1 MKDGGRWVSRV
12 DTSILSHIPPPLPRS
27 SRKMLAT
34 LSSLQGFG
42 LRFAPTISTGTLGF
56 SRLARRSIFIVLC
69 TLADSLYEPFT
80 SRASTARSPCRVAST
95 ASGWNVSCRA
105 GYLPP
110 TGFRRHFHGA
120 PEPRPRNQMA
130 KLQGRAGARP
140 YRCRSRTEA
149 SKRATPDA
157 HPLSQHVRPHPSCY
171 WLLAT
176 RYPATLRRHVS
187 PNLLDQQAQEQPD
200 IGDDADA
207 FDGASVGQ
215 FRDNRR
221 VDIDTH

>member
-1 MKDGGRWVSRV
+1 MEDAGSPVL
-12 DTSILSHIPPPLPRS
+12 TPLSFAHIPPPLPRS

-110 TGFRRHFHGA
+110 TVFRRPFHGA
-120 PEPRPRNQMA
+120 PEPRPTGPA
-130 KLQGRAGARP
+130 
-140 YRCRSRTEA
+140 SRTILF
-149 SKRATPDA
+149 KG
-157 HPLSQHVRPHPSCY
+157 SQDPPHPKLKTQNPKPKAKPS
-171 WLLAT
+171 
-176 RYPATLRRHVS
+176 
-187 PNLLDQQAQEQPD
+187 
-200 IGDDADA
+200 
-207 FDGASVGQ
+207 
-215 FRDNRR
+215 
-221 VDIDTH
+221 

>member
-1 MKDGGRWVSRV
+1 MEDAGSPVL
-12 DTSILSHIPPPLPRS
+12 TPLSFAHIPPPLPRS

-120 PEPRPRNQMA
+120 PELRPRNQMA
-130 KLQGRAGARP
+130 KLQRRAGARP
-140 YRCRSRTEA
+140 GARPGDVRERKLRNGPRRT
-149 SKRATPDA
+149 RIPCPNTCGPTQVATG
-157 HPLSQHVRPHPSCY
+157 Y

-176 RYPATLRRHVS
+176 GYWLPSNPTPTRFPEPAGPAGSGTARH
-187 PNLLDQQAQEQPD
+187 
-200 IGDDADA
+200 
-207 FDGASVGQ
+207 
-215 FRDNRR
+215 R
-221 VDIDTH
+221 